1 MGPLSALHGSFT
13 GSSASNKTWTEL
25 SPLLCTDLISL
36 YSSAALELPRLPNC
50 ANKALKP
57 ISRGQSKWRRRRWL
71 DRSKDLMDALHLSC
85 HIPPSYVFSSFDPTF
100 PCSGQS
106 ISMHFGNMM
115 SWHFLAFEPSIQ
127 LPQQGPHVSSAIGI
141 TSALHVYVSV
151 ELHLVQCKPA
161 DGLH

>member
-25 SPLLCTDLISL
+25 SPLLGTNLISL
-36 YSSAALELPRLPNC
+36 YSSAALELPRRLPNC

-57 ISRGQSKWRRRRWL
+57 ISRGQPRWRRRRWL
-71 DRSKDLMDALHLSC
+71 DRSKGLMDASIFLATSRQATSFRLLISRFLSQNK
-85 HIPPSYVFSSFDPTF
+85 VTMN
-100 PCSGQS
+100 
-106 ISMHFGNMM
+106 MHFGNMM
-115 SWHFLAFEPSIQ
+115 HFLAFEPSIW
-127 LPQQGPHVSSAIGI
+127 LPQLGPHVSSAIGI
-141 TSALHVYVSV
+141 TSALHVHVSV